1 MIKPTDSELEILK
14 VLWKEGPCSVR
25 QVNELLSFD
34 KEIGYT
40 TTLKL
45 MQIMHDKGMLSRDT
59 SQRSHIYTPTLK
71 EREVKGSMLKNF
83 MNNAFEGS
91 ASKLIMQALGNH
103 KMSDNELEEIKALI
117 NKLEN
122 E

>member
-1 MIKPTDSELEILK
+1 
-14 VLWKEGPCSVR
+14 
-25 QVNELLSFD
+25 
-34 KEIGYT
+34 
-40 TTLKL
+40 
-45 MQIMHDKGMLSRDT
+45 
-59 SQRSHIYTPTLK
+59 
-71 EREVKGSMLKNF
+71 MLKNF

-117 NKLEN
+117 NKIEN